1 MGGGD
6 IPPPP
11 HSPLNIG
18 LILSCVFTF
27 IITTIFNALAGSG
40 GGVGSVFYATVGDI
54 SDKFELFITPAGF
67 TFSIWSL
74 IYLWLALGLLYFVV
88 TIFIKTDFGRLYLSP
103 QILTPSVTI
112 TLSLN
117 FILNLAWIFIW
128 DRSFNNEN
136 LTILASIFLV
146 FIAVTNILVIVFMTR
161 NLGKHNHEFQRGG
174 TLFWW
179 GALFRFVL
187 NGLAIYTTWTVIASL
202 VNLATALVYA
212 GGVDQREAALASL
225 SLLVIIHCTWFV
237 LENFLLDYYVR
248 YILTQYLVV
257 IWAANGIRSKINMK
271 KTSDE
276 LETVPEDVENF
287 VLAILVIASLT
298 FLVRVGI
305 VVYRVVR
312 KPLTKM
318 TTVSVLSTK

>member
-1 MGGGD
+1 M
-6 IPPPP
+6 
-11 HSPLNIG
+11 
-18 LILSCVFTF
+18 
-27 IITTIFNALAGSG
+27 
-40 GGVGSVFYATVGDI
+40 
-54 SDKFELFITPAGF
+54 
-67 TFSIWSL
+67 
-74 IYLWLALGLLYFVV
+74 
-88 TIFIKTDFGRLYLSP
+88 
-103 QILTPSVTI
+103 TI

-212 GGVDQREAALASL
+212 GGVSDSWLARLAAQLMFYFCRL
-225 SLLVIIHCTWFV
+225 
-237 LENFLLDYYVR
+237 
-248 YILTQYLVV
+248 
-257 IWAANGIRSKINMK
+257 IR
-271 KTSDE
+271 
-276 LETVPEDVENF
+276 
-287 VLAILVIASLT
+287 
-298 FLVRVGI
+298 G
-305 VVYRVVR
+305 
-312 KPLTKM
+312 KPR
-318 TTVSVLSTK
+318 

>member
-11 HSPLNIG
+11 HSRLNIG
-18 LILSCVFTF
+18 LILSCVVTF

-40 GGVGSVFYATVGDI
+40 GGVGSVFYATVGGI
-54 SDKFELFITPAGF
+54 SRKFELFITPASF

-128 DRSFNNEN
+128 DRSYNNEN
-136 LTILASIFLV
+136 LTILANIFLV
-146 FIAVTNILVIVFMTR
+146 FIATTNILVIVFMTR
-161 NLGKHNHEFQRGG
+161 NLGRHNHEFQRGG
-174 TLFWW
+174 SLFWW
-179 GALFRFVL
+179 GVLFRFIL

-271 KTSDE
+271 KTDAE
-276 LETVPEDVENF
+276 FEKVPQDVENF
-287 VLAILVIASLT
+287 VLAILIIAVLT
-298 FLVRVGI
+298 FLVRIGI
-305 VVYRVVR
+305 VVFRVIR

-318 TTVSVLSTK
+318 TTVSDLSTK